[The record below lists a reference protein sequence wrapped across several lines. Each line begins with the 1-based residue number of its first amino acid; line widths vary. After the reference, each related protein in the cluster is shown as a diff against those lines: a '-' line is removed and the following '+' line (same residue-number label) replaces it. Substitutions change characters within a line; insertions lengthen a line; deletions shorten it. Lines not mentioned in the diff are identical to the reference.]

1 MSLFFHKSHY
11 PTKISIIQSFRT
23 FKRIFI
29 QNSFAKTNW
38 ECWFCVCKTRYSVT
52 FISRPPPPLHTP
64 QLPRKGKPPPLFLRR
79 RGELFPFPRAAR
91 VRGKMG
97 GVRARGSPTIFLY
110 NKKEKVGD
118 LYRSWMKAG
127 VITHKPALGPVEN
140 LDPKVLLFWI
150 WILYI
155 T

>member
-1 MSLFFHKSHY
+1 LPISFTDTYSTYTCFH
-11 PTKISIIQSFRT
+11 
-23 FKRIFI
+23 
-29 QNSFAKTNW
+29 
-38 ECWFCVCKTRYSVT
+38 
-52 FISRPPPPLHTP
+52 SRPPPPLHTP

-118 LYRSWMKAG
+118 LYRSWKKGKNSLMLFSKFKSLIWNSILNLG
-127 VITHKPALGPVEN
+127 WTCPPALYLE
-140 LDPKVLLFWI
+140 LFI
-150 WILYI
+150 IE
-155 T
+155 TVRPSVR

>member
-1 MSLFFHKSHY
+1 MFIDFTYTCFH
-11 PTKISIIQSFRT
+11 
-23 FKRIFI
+23 
-29 QNSFAKTNW
+29 
-38 ECWFCVCKTRYSVT
+38 
-52 FISRPPPPLHTP
+52 SRPPPPLHTP

-118 LYRSWMKAG
+118 LYRSWKKGKYNWINSSKARSFWCIPTIN
-127 VITHKPALGPVEN
+127 ITWTTQPILFLRRRAY
-140 LDPKVLLFWI
+140 LFWFFF
-150 WILYI
+150 WIK
-155 T
+155 